1 MKKISQ
7 KQIQAN
13 KKNALLGG
21 VKTPEGKTISRF
33 NALQHGIL
41 RSSISD
47 YEKLDFELLFAS
59 LKEEFAP
66 QNTLEE
72 IMIERIAV
80 SYIKMLRV
88 SKAEVE
94 FIKETTSPTEFP
106 MEIGGHRYQAVFSS
120 TGFEKLADVYARYE
134 TSVEN
139 RFYKAI
145 NKLIELQRFQSGKES
160 I

>member
-1 MKKISQ
+1 MKQVSQ

-13 KKNALLGG
+13 KNNAKLGG
-21 VKTPEGKTISRF
+21 VKTQQGKEATRF

-41 RSSISD
+41 RTSISEYEKFD
-47 YEKLDFELLFAS
+47 YESLFDS
-59 LKEEFAP
+59 LKQDFTP

-72 IMIERIAV
+72 ILVERIAI
-80 SYIKMLRV
+80 SYVKLLRV

-94 FIKETTSPTEFP
+94 FIKETMSPNNSILFP
-106 MEIGGHRYQAVFSS
+106 EHTYESELSVN
-120 TGFEKLADVYARYE
+120 GFEKLANIYARYE

-145 NKLIELQRFQSGKES
+145 NKLIDLRKFGNGKES

>member
-1 MKKISQ
+1 MKQVSQ

-13 KKNALLGG
+13 KNNAKLGG
-21 VKTPEGKTISRF
+21 VKTQQGKEVTRF

-41 RSSISD
+41 RTSISEYEKFD
-47 YEKLDFELLFAS
+47 YESLFDS
-59 LKEEFAP
+59 LKQGFTP

-72 IMIERIAV
+72 ILVERIAI
-80 SYIKMLRV
+80 SYVKFLRV

-94 FIKETTSPTEFP
+94 FIKETMSPNGSVLLFP
-106 MEIGGHRYQAVFSS
+106 EHKYESELSVN
-120 TGFEKLADVYARYE
+120 GFEKLANIYTRYE

-145 NKLIELQRFQSGKES
+145 NKLIDL
-160 I
+160 